1 MIMKT
6 RLLLFSTRGG
16 WSGLAFAVVALTV
29 FVSAAVAQTLTTN
42 AVISTNSVWRFARGT
57 NEASSPYDAWRMP
70 AFNDSGMELGP
81 APFHFGTNIFGGD
94 DGITNGTILT
104 DMRSNYTCVFIRQ
117 PFVVSNAAL
126 VTSVQMRLYVDDGF
140 IVWLN
145 GLEIRRNSVAST
157 NLYYTNAATTPREA
171 LTVMVT
177 ANPGSHTN
185 VVNGTNI
192 FCIQA
197 FNYGAT
203 NDDFRI
209 DPEVF
214 LVSGTAPLIAGVSP
228 APGSSVFNM
237 ASVQVTFSHAV
248 LGVDAADLRING
260 SAATGL
266 SGSGSNYTFTFPPP
280 PSGTFPVTWSTNH
293 GITNSLGIPFNA
305 SSITW
310 FFTNTFTPPFV
321 QSSLPAAGA
330 TVSNLTQ
337 VLVTFDRPVSGVE
350 ANDFLINGN
359 AAATVSGSGTNWTFT
374 FGQPPPGLVQMNWDG
389 SHAIYDG
396 NGFRF
401 DETRAGSGWSYT
413 LLDVAAPVVLK
424 AVPVPRAIVTAFTN
438 VEVTFLEP
446 VNGVNAADLLVN
458 GVPAASVIGSG
469 AGPYLFT
476 CASPAA
482 GPVVVSWAVGHGIAD
497 FGGNVFAG
505 GAWTNTLNPSLV
517 ADLVINEIMAEN
529 LNGIVDSDGDTS
541 DWIEL
546 HNRGSNAVSLLGWTL
561 TDDAAI
567 SGQWTFPDI
576 TLGAG
581 QYLLVFA
588 SGKDRV
594 TTTGTNHT
602 GFLLGSGEYLGLYN
616 ANLPHLVVDEFAPA
630 YPVQRG
636 DISWGRLASNF
647 VYFGVSTPRAPN
659 SAGTNY
665 AGLVERPHASVD
677 SGLFNLPFT
686 LALSCATPDA
696 QIYYTT
702 NGDMPTLTNATLY
715 TGPFTIA
722 GASNRAAIPIRA
734 VAFKSGLLP
743 SSARTRTYIF
753 PEFVISQPFLPAGYP
768 AQWVSNPLGTPN
780 GNTLNRLATPGDYE
794 MDPQVLTNGT
804 NAQIVRDALARLP
817 VVSLVESVGTFF
829 APTTGVYTA
838 RAKQGNQK
846 PVNVEMWLPDGSS
859 VFQADA
865 GFEIQGGTSPTDTA
879 GDWKEKKLSM
889 RLIFR
894 GDFGTPK
901 LKAKLF
907 DDSPVDEFDT
917 LVLDAGM
924 NFWFTHMTDG
934 DQRNRAKFLT
944 DQFTADLLNNAGL
957 IGMRGR
963 YVHVYLNGLYWGL
976 YDLHERMDE
985 AAASSYM
992 GGRKEEWD
1000 ILKHRGNATGL
1011 QNGTV
1016 TNYTAMMV
1024 VARGLTNAPVGS
1036 NAVYEQLQN
1045 FLDVPWFIDYMAVNF
1060 WQGNTDWP
1068 HQNWYCWG
1076 GSRVSP
1082 PVRWRFVSW
1091 DAEHTVRQWD
1101 FNFLANA
1108 NLNTADSP
1116 GELLRHLTNNLEF
1129 RVLFGD
1135 RVHRLM
1141 FNGGPL
1147 YSLPNTAAFWT
1158 PTNPSVNIPGA
1169 AYRKRVDEIWDSVV
1183 AESARWGDVASNA
1196 MNNPYT
1202 RELHYTRE
1210 LNALFTI
1217 TNIAGQ
1223 TPNFFPLRGSN
1234 VLAQLRQGQ
1243 LYPSNAA
1250 PAFSRH
1256 GGLVA
1261 SGYPLFITNMNGA
1274 GTVYFTTNGVDP
1286 RVYGAGTVSAQAMP
1300 WTGSS
1305 LAITRTTTI
1314 KARNFTNNTWSA
1326 LNEATFTVGQFGFPL
1341 RVTEIMYNPVGGDAY
1356 EFIELLNAGATTLS
1370 LGNYAF
1376 SGFNFSF
1383 PVAFSIAPGQ
1393 RIVLGNN
1400 ANTNAFVTRHPGVLV
1415 SGWFGG
1421 SLDNGGETL
1430 ALLDPA
1436 GNIVLS
1442 VSYDDQNGW
1451 PTAADGS
1458 GYSLEAIDPNADPDA
1473 AANWRASSG
1482 LNGTPGQPAAAVAAS
1497 TVVLNEVMA
1506 DNLSAVTNG
1515 AAHPDWI
1522 ELFNS
1527 GAVATNIGGWSLT
1540 DDGNARKFVFPTNTV
1555 IPAGGFLVVWCD
1567 ATTNT
1572 TPGLHTGFGLG
1583 RGGDDVF
1590 LYDAATNRVDALS
1603 FGSQITDLTIGR
1615 LNGAWMLT
1623 TPTPGATNAAAA
1635 LAAPSALSI
1644 NEWLANATAGGSDW
1658 IELFN
1663 TSSNAPAA
1671 LQGLFLGTSNAVIQI
1686 RALSFLAPRG
1696 YIQIFAD
1703 ENTGGDHLDFK
1714 LPAAAGAVVLYDSV
1728 GAELQRITYGAQAEG
1743 VSQGRLPDGTANI
1756 AAFPGSA
1763 SPGSGNYVI
1772 NYSGPVLNEVL
1783 ARNASV
1789 VGPFG
1794 DTPDFIELLNG
1805 GTNAYDLGGMGLS
1818 DEAGNVK
1825 FRFAPG
1831 TVMATGAHLVVW
1843 CDSGRANITNGPVL
1857 NAGFSLSSG
1866 SGGAYLFNAA
1876 GQAVN
1881 WVEYGFQVADL
1892 PIGRSGG
1899 QWLLL
1904 SNATPG
1910 AANSAP
1916 ALLGIVANLRINEWM
1931 AANTNGPDWFELHN
1945 SDPLPVALGGLVVTD
1960 DPSLLGY
1967 SNAPV
1972 AALSFI
1978 AGGGWVKFVADGDR
1992 RQGRDHTGFDLDKDG
2007 DLIRVYATN
2016 FAVIDSV
2023 TFGAQPDGVSQG
2035 RLPDGATNIVSFPD
2049 TPTPDASNYLPL
2061 PDVVINEVLTH
2072 TDSPLEDA
2080 IELLNT
2086 GTNSVEMGG
2095 WFISNSE
2102 RALKK
2107 FRVAAGAALA
2117 PGAFAVFYEN
2127 QFNADGSGNGTN
2139 FTLNAAHGDAVFV
2152 SAADTNGNLTGYR
2165 AQVGFGAAANGVSFG
2180 RFPTSV
2186 GVDFAA
2192 LASRTFG
2199 MDSPASLAQ
2208 FRTGTGLANSYAKVG
2223 PVIINEINYHPVIGG
2238 TNTDENADDEFI
2250 ELHNNSGL
2258 TVPLFDPAHPTN
2270 TWRLSGGVGFTFS
2283 TNTTIPAQGHLIV
2296 VGFNPTNSTLLAAF
2310 HARFGS
2316 NGPVAGP
2323 FSGRLDN
2330 SGEALELVRPDVP
2343 QQLPHPD
2350 AGFVPQVVVDRV
2362 IWSDLAPWPTAAD
2375 GGGASLQRLASTL
2388 YGNDPANWK
2397 AEAPTAGR
2405 TNSATGDVPPTI
2417 SSQPADQGVI
2427 AGGTA
2432 TFTVVA
2438 NGTAPL
2444 SYQWQR
2450 AGTNLPGAT
2459 SSTLTISNVQPADAG
2474 SYRVQVGNTAGSL
2487 TSQDATLTVL
2497 VPAAITT
2504 QPQGQALVAGAGLSL
2519 FVTASGTGPLAY
2531 QWRLNGLEL
2540 IGENGPTLSR
2550 GSVSPGDAGSYSV
2563 VVSNVAGSVTS
2574 AVAVVTVV
2582 VAPTITG
2589 DPTDATVLAGTTVNF
2604 GVSATGTA
2612 PLTYQWQKN
2621 GLNIPGATN
2630 TTLALPSVLPP
2641 DDGFYRAIASNAGG
2655 SATSLVARLTVLV
2668 PPALSAPQRQGDGS
2682 FLFTLEGQGNR
2693 TYVIDFTPDFLSWS
2707 NLNTVTLS
2715 NGASSAVHD
2724 PGASN
2729 VPARFYR
2736 ARISP

>member
-1 MIMKT
+1 MKT
-6 RLLLFSTRGG
+6 RLQLNLRRGG
-16 WSGLAFAVVALTV
+16 WRGLAITFLSLTV
-29 FVSAAVAQTLTTN
+29 FASVAVAQTLTTN
-42 AVISTNSVWRFARGT
+42 AVIFTNSVWRFARGT

-81 APFHFGTNIFGGD
+81 APFHFGANAFGGD

-117 PFVVSNAAL
+117 PFVASNASL
-126 VTSVQMRLYVDDGF
+126 VTAVQMRLYVDDGF

-145 GLEIRRNSVAST
+145 GVEIRRNSVANT
-157 NLYYTNAATTPREA
+157 NLYYTNAATSQREA
-171 LTVMVT
+171 LTLLVT
-177 ANPGSHTN
+177 ANPGSQTN
-185 VVNGTNI
+185 VVNGTNM

-214 LVSGTAPLIAGVSP
+214 LVSGTAPAVAAVSP
-228 APGSSVFNM
+228 SPGSSVFNM
-237 ASVQVTFSHAV
+237 ASLQITFSHPV
-248 LGVDAADLRING
+248 LAVDAVDLRING
-260 SAATGL
+260 SPATGI

-280 PSGTFPVTWSTNH
+280 PSGTFQVTWSTNH

-305 SSITW
+305 AGIVW
-310 FFTNTFTPPFV
+310 FFTNTFTPPMV
-321 QSSLPAAGA
+321 QSSLPAAAA

-337 VLVTFDRPVSGVE
+337 ITVTFDRPVTGVE

-359 AAATVSGSGTNWTFT
+359 AAVAVSGSGTNWTFT
-374 FGQPPPGLVQMNWDG
+374 FSQPPPGLVQISWDG
-389 SHAIYDG
+389 SHAIYDA

-413 LLDVAAPVVLK
+413 LLDVAAPVVLR
-424 AVPVPRAIVTAFTN
+424 AVPVPGAIVTAFTN
-438 VEVTFLEP
+438 VEVTFREP
-446 VNGVNAADLLVN
+446 VIGVNAADLLVN
-458 GVPAASVIGSG
+458 GVPATSVIGSG
-469 AGPYLFT
+469 AGPYLFS
-476 CASPAA
+476 CASPVS
-482 GPVVVSWAVGHGIAD
+482 GSVVASWAVGHGIAD
-497 FGGNVFAG
+497 LGGNSFAG

-517 ADLVINEIMAEN
+517 ADIVINEVMAEN
-529 LNGIVDSDGDTS
+529 LNGIVDADGDTS

-546 HNRGSNAVSLLGWTL
+546 YNRGSNAVSLLGWTL
-561 TDDAAI
+561 TDDLGI
-567 SGQWTFPDI
+567 PGQWTFPDL
-576 TLGAG
+576 TLAAG

-602 GFLLGSGEYLGLYN
+602 SFILGSGEYLGLYN

-630 YPVQRG
+630 FPVQRG

-647 VYFGVSTPRAPN
+647 VYFGVATPRAPN

-665 AGLVERPHASVD
+665 AGLCAKPRASTV

-686 LALSCATPDA
+686 LALSTETPDA

-702 NGDMPTLTNATLY
+702 NCDVPNLTNAVLY
-715 TGPFTIA
+715 TGPITIA
-722 GASNRAAIPIRA
+722 GSSNKAVIPIRA
-734 VAFKSGLLP
+734 VAFKAGLLP
-743 SSARTRTYIF
+743 SETMTHSYVF
-753 PEFVISQPFLPAGYP
+753 PDDVVYQPVLPQGFP
-768 AQWVSNPLGTPN
+768 SLWVSDYPS
-780 GNTLNRLATPGDYE
+780 ATADTAGDYE
-794 MDPQVLTNGT
+794 MDPQVLTNGS
-804 NAQIVRDALARLP
+804 NYQIVRAALRQLP
-817 VVSLVESVGTFF
+817 VVSLVTSVETAFG
-829 APTTGVYTA
+829 PTNGVYSG
-838 RAKQGNQK
+838 RRKQGNQR
-846 PVNVEMWLPDGSS
+846 PVNAEMWLPDGRSMFN
-859 VFQADA
+859 VDC
-865 GFEIQGGTSPTDTA
+865 GFEIQGGTSPTDA
-879 GDWKEKKLSM
+879 GADWKEKKLSM
-889 RLIFR
+889 RVLFK
-894 GDFGTPK
+894 GDFGTPS
-901 LKAKLF
+901 LKVKLF
-907 DDSPVDEFDT
+907 DDSPVEEFDT
-917 LVLDAGM
+917 LILDAGM
-924 NFWFTHMTDG
+924 NFWWTHMTDA
-934 DQRNRAKFLT
+934 DQRNRAKFIT
-944 DQFTADLLNNAGL
+944 DQFTSDLMNNAGL
-957 IGMRGR
+957 VGMHGR

-985 AAASSYM
+985 AAAAQYM

-1016 TNYTAMMV
+1016 TNYTAMMT

-1036 NAVYEQLQN
+1036 NSVYEAVQN
-1045 FLDVPWFIDYMAVNF
+1045 FLDVPWFIDYMLVNF

-1082 PVRWRFVSW
+1082 PVKWRFVPW
-1091 DAEHTVRQWD
+1091 DSEHTVRQWD
-1101 FNFLANA
+1101 FAFLGNA
-1108 NLNTADSP
+1108 NLTAADSP
-1116 GELLRHLTNNLEF
+1116 GELFRLLTNNVEF

-1135 RVHRLM
+1135 RAHRLM

-1147 YSLPNTAAFWT
+1147 YTLPNTAAFWT
-1158 PTNPSVNIPGA
+1158 ATNPSVNIPGS
-1169 AYRKRVDEIWDSVV
+1169 AYRKRVDEIWEPIVC
-1183 AESARWGDVASNA
+1183 ESARWGDVATANT
-1196 MNNPYT
+1196 NNPYT
-1202 RELHYTRE
+1202 RDLHYMRE

-1234 VLAQLRQGQ
+1234 VLAQLRQGL

-1286 RVYGAGTVSAQAMP
+1286 RVYGLGTVSAQAIA
-1300 WTGSS
+1300 WTGSP
-1305 LAITRTTTI
+1305 LGLTRTTTI
-1314 KARNFTNNTWSA
+1314 KARNLTNNTWSA
-1326 LNEATFTVGQFGFPL
+1326 LNEATFNVGQFGFPL

-1356 EFIELLNAGATTLS
+1356 EFIELLNTGATTLS
-1370 LGNYAF
+1370 LGNHVF
-1376 SGFNFSF
+1376 SGLNFSF

-1393 RIVLGNN
+1393 RVVLGNN
-1400 ANTNAFVTRHPGVLV
+1400 ANTNAFVTRYPGVLV

-1436 GNIVLS
+1436 GSIVLS

-1458 GYSLEAIDPNADPDA
+1458 GYSLEVIDPNGDPDA
-1473 AANWRASSG
+1473 ATNWRASSG
-1482 LNGTPGQPAAAVAAS
+1482 LNGTPGQPAAAVPSPA
-1497 TVVLNEVMA
+1497 VVLNEIMA
-1506 DNLSAVTNG
+1506 DNLASVTNG
-1515 AAHPDWI
+1515 ATHPDWI

-1527 GAVATNIGGWSLT
+1527 GAVATNIGGWSLS

-1572 TPGLHTGFGLG
+1572 TPGLHTGFALG

-1590 LYDAATNRVDALS
+1590 LFDAATNRVDAIA
-1603 FGSQITDLTIGR
+1603 FGAQITDLTIGR
-1615 LNGAWMLT
+1615 LNGAWTLA
-1623 TPTPGATNAAAA
+1623 TPTPGATNVAAVI
-1635 LAAPSALSI
+1635 AAPSALSI
-1644 NEWLANATAGGSDW
+1644 NEWLANAAAGGSDW

-1663 TSSNAPAA
+1663 TASNAPAA
-1671 LQGLFLGTSNAVIQI
+1671 LQGLFLGTSNATFQI
-1686 RALSFLAPRG
+1686 RALSFIPPRG
-1696 YIQIFAD
+1696 HFQIVAD
-1703 ENTGGDHLDFK
+1703 ENAGGDHVDFK
-1714 LPAAAGAVVLYDSV
+1714 LPASAGAVVLYDSA
-1728 GAELQRITYGAQAEG
+1728 GAELQRVTYGAQIEG

-1756 AAFPGSA
+1756 VAFPGSA
-1763 SPGSGNYVI
+1763 SPGASNYVI

-1783 ARNASV
+1783 ARNSSV
-1789 VGPFG
+1789 IGPFG
-1794 DTPDFIELLNG
+1794 DTPDFIEIYNA
-1805 GTNAYDLGGMGLS
+1805 GTNAFDLGGMGLG
-1818 DEAGNVK
+1818 DDAGSVK

-1831 TVMATGAHLVVW
+1831 TIIATGAHLVVW
-1843 CDSGRANITNGPVL
+1843 CDNGRANITNGPVL
-1857 NAGFSLSSG
+1857 NAGFSLSSS

-1910 AANSAP
+1910 AVNSAP
-1916 ALLGIVANLRINEWM
+1916 AALGSVANLRVNEWT
-1931 AANTNGPDWFELHN
+1931 AAATNGPDWFEVYN
-1945 SDPLPVALGGLVVTD
+1945 VDPLPVALGGLVVTD
-1960 DPSLLGY
+1960 DPSVLGY

-1992 RQGRDHTGFDLDKDG
+1992 SQGRDHTGFDLDKDG
-2007 DLIRVYATN
+2007 DLIRLYATN

-2035 RLPDGATNIVSFPD
+2035 RLPDGATNVVSFPD

-2061 PDVVINEVLTH
+2061 TGVIINEVLTH
-2072 TDSPLEDA
+2072 TDAPLEDA
-2080 IELLNT
+2080 IELLNSGANT
-2086 GTNSVEMGG
+2086 VVIGD

-2107 FRVAAGAALA
+2107 FRVAAGATLA

-2127 QFNADGSGNGTN
+2127 QFNADGSGTGTN
-2139 FTLNAAHGDAVFV
+2139 FTLNAAHGDSVFV

-2165 AQVGFGAAANGVSFG
+2165 AQASFGASANGVSFG

-2186 GVDFAA
+2186 GVDFTA
-2192 LASRTFG
+2192 LAARTFG
-2199 MDSPASLAQ
+2199 ADSPANVAQ
-2208 FRTGTGLANSYAKVG
+2208 FRTGTGLSNSYAKVG

-2238 TNTDENADDEFI
+2238 TNTDENPDDEFI
-2250 ELHNNSGL
+2250 ELHNNTGAA
-2258 TVPLFDPAHPTN
+2258 VPLFDPAHPTN
-2270 TWRLSGGVGFTFS
+2270 VWRLSGGVSFTFA

-2296 VGFNPTNSTLLAAF
+2296 VGFNPTNATLLAAF
-2310 HARFGS
+2310 YARFGS
-2316 NGPVAGP
+2316 NGPVVGP

-2330 SGEALELVRPDVP
+2330 GGEALELARPDAP

-2350 AGFVPQVVVDRV
+2350 AGFVPYIVVDRV
-2362 IWSDLAPWPTAAD
+2362 AWSDLPPWPTAAD

-2388 YGNDPANWK
+2388 YGNDPVNWK

-2417 SSQPADQGVI
+2417 SGQPADQVVI
-2427 AGGTA
+2427 VGGAA
-2432 TFTVVA
+2432 TFTVLA
-2438 NGTAPL
+2438 SGTPPL

-2459 SSTLTISNVQPADAG
+2459 AATLVLSNVQPADAG
-2474 SYRVQVGNTAGSL
+2474 SYRVQVGNLAGSL

-2497 VPAAITT
+2497 VPPAITT
-2504 QPQGQALVAGAGLSL
+2504 QPQSQTLVAGAGLSL
-2519 FVTASGTGPLAY
+2519 FVTASGTGPLSY
-2531 QWRLNGLEL
+2531 QWRLNGLDL
-2540 IGENGPTLSR
+2540 IGEDGPTLSR

-2574 AVAVVTVV
+2574 AVAVVTIV

-2612 PLTYQWQKN
+2612 PLAYQWQKDGVN
-2621 GLNIPGATN
+2621 LPGATN
-2630 TTLALPSVLPP
+2630 TTLSLPSVQSS
-2641 DDGFYRAIASNAGG
+2641 DDGLYRAIASNAGG

-2693 TYVIDFTPDFLSWS
+2693 TYIIDFTPDFLAWS

-2724 PGASN
+2724 TGASN
-2729 VPARFYR
+2729 VPVRFYR
-2736 ARISP
+2736 ARIAP